1 MPEPQRFRFDQFLLD
16 VPNRRLTRA
25 GVPIELN
32 SRYFDALALMV
43 RARGAL
49 VAKQRFFDEVWSG
62 MVVTDAALTQCIKE
76 VRRALGDEAGNPRF
90 VQTVPGHGYRFVAAV
105 AVVEEGAAAAAT
117 APSALGVEAHG
128 ARPAAQ
134 PLAPRPER
142 LQRFLADGIGGTLG
156 GGLAG
161 IFVGLIYGSALAHTQ
176 AGQGLG
182 TSTVLLVLVA
192 VTVVAG
198 LAGGFGVAFGIAAG
212 RQAGSNPAWT
222 VAGAACSGFVIG
234 GMLKLLGSDAFNLLL
249 GNAPGGITGAIEG
262 AVMGLAVAGGAVLAG
277 TLDSSARW
285 RPVAGAAIAG
295 AAAGALVTWSGGRLM
310 GGSLERLAGA
320 FANSRLDLS
329 PLGRLFG
336 EANFG
341 TTTQVALG
349 AVEGLL
355 FGACVAAAIVLA
367 QRLGR

>member
-1 MPEPQRFRFDQFLLD
+1 MPEPQRFRFDDFLLD
-16 VPNRRLTRA
+16 VPNRRLARA

-32 SRYFDALALMV
+32 SRYFDALVLMV

-49 VAKQRFFDEVWSG
+49 VGKQRFFDEVWSG

-105 AVVEEGAAAAAT
+105 AVVEEGAAEAAP
-117 APSALGVEAHG
+117 AP
-128 ARPAAQ
+128 R

-277 TLDSSARW
+277 TLDSAARW

-295 AAAGALVTWSGGRLM
+295 GAAGALVTWSGGRLM

-336 EANFG
+336 EAHFG
-341 TTTQVALG
+341 TTTQVVLG